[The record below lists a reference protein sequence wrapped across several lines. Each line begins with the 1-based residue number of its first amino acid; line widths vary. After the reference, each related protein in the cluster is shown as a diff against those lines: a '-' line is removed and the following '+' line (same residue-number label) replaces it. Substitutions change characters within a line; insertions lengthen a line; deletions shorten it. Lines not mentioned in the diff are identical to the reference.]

1 MNLKEIKNILKSKD
15 IRPSKRF
22 GQNFLIDEE
31 SLEEIIKAA
40 ELKPNDLVLEIGPG
54 TGSLTEK
61 IAKSVDKVIAVEKDR
76 NMISI
81 LKERFKD
88 IKNIEVIEAD
98 ILKYQIEFKSYK
110 VIGNLPFY
118 LTAPIIRKLL
128 EIENQPSLMALIVQ
142 KEVGQRICAN
152 SPKMNLLAASIQ
164 IYSHPEII
172 SFISKTSFWPAPEV
186 DAAVIKIVPKENK
199 INKTDSDLFFKII
212 KAGFSQPRKQLIN
225 NLSAGLDI
233 DKNKTGEWLKK
244 NNLSPKQR
252 AETLDIKEWLILT
265 EGYKVLTKL
274 EKMVR

>member
-1 MNLKEIKNILKSKD
+1 MNLKELKNILKNKD

-22 GQNFLIDEE
+22 GQNFLINENA
-31 SLEEIIKAA
+31 SEEIIKTA
-40 ELKPNDLVLEIGPG
+40 ELKPNDLILEIGPG
-54 TGSLTEK
+54 TGVLTEK
-61 IAKSVDKVIAVEKDR
+61 IVKLANKVVIIEKDR

-88 IKNIEVIEAD
+88 IKNIEIIEAD
-98 ILKYQIEFKSYK
+98 ILKYQIELKNYK

-128 EIENQPSLMALIVQ
+128 EIENQPSLMALIIQ
-142 KEVGQRICAN
+142 KEVGQRICVN
-152 SPKMNLLAASIQ
+152 PPKMNLLATSVQ

-172 SFISKTSFWPAPEV
+172 SYIPKTSFWPTPKV
-186 DAAVIKIVPKENK
+186 DAAVIKIIPKENK
-199 INKTDSDLFFKII
+199 INKPDSNLFFKII

-225 NLSAGLDI
+225 NLSAGLKI

-252 AETLDIKEWLILT
+252 AETLNIKEWLILT
-265 EGYKVLTKL
+265 EEYKVLTKL